1 MDKVNEYVVVT
12 ASSEVE
18 FNKAV
23 NQKIKEGWMLHCGIS
38 VVKNKLEDGNQT
50 TPSFLFSQAMV
61 K

>member
-12 ASSEVE
+12 ASSETE

-23 NQKIKEGWMLHCGIS
+23 NQKIKEGWMLHCGVS
-38 VVKNKLEDGNQT
+38 VVKNKLEDGTQT
-50 TPSFLFSQAMV
+50 TPSFLFSQAMA

>member
-12 ASSEVE
+12 ALSDTE
-18 FNKAV
+18 FNTAV
-23 NQKIKEGWMLHCGIS
+23 NKKIKEGWMLHCGVS
-38 VVKNKLEDGNQT
+38 VIKNKLEDGNQT

>member
-12 ASSEVE
+12 ASNETE
-18 FNKAV
+18 FNKSV

-38 VVKNKLEDGNQT
+38 VIKNKLEDGNQT